1 MMDSHTGKSRGFGF
15 AEMANAED
23 GDKAIVALN
32 GTLLDERAL
41 TVNALR
47 PKKQQGSFRDQNARA
62 RGGGRRLIIHH
73 PAGRERGGWKQ
84 GYGRTE
90 WERNSAAGATSRR
103 RGARVPENP
112 RPQGHRG
119 KLPGRGFGP
128 SRTGAGPCPLRRR
141 RQSPHRIPGL
151 LRPLERRRL
160 RHPHPEGSQG
170 GVRKAEVKC
179 PSG

>member
-41 TVNALR
+41 TVNAAR

-90 WERNSAAGATSRR
+90 WERNSAAA
-103 RGARVPENP
+103 
-112 RPQGHRG
+112 Q
-119 KLPGRGFGP
+119 
-128 SRTGAGPCPLRRR
+128 
-141 RQSPHRIPGL
+141 
-151 LRPLERRRL
+151 
-160 RHPHPEGSQG
+160 
-170 GVRKAEVKC
+170 
-179 PSG
+179 